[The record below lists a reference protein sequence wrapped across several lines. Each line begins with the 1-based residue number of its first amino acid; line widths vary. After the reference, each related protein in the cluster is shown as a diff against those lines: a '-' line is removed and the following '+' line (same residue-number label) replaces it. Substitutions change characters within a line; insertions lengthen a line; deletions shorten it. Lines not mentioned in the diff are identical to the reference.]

1 MSLRFLAHYVLKQ
14 DIQGET
20 HDSVEDARV
29 ALHLYRYHKMC
40 KRDGTLY
47 KTINKLY
54 EYGRGVDFKARPS
67 RCGGALYLTDP

>member
-29 ALHLYRYHKMC
+29 ALQLYDHHKMC
-40 KRDGTLY
+40 KADGTLNR
-47 KTINKLY
+47 TINRLY
-54 EYGRGVDFKARPS
+54 EYGNRVDFKARPPPP
-67 RCGGALYLTDP
+67 G